1 MPVYAYRAIDAV
13 LAPVRGTV
21 SAETPR
27 QARDELRSRGL
38 AVEQLSAAKSARTL
52 RFWQR
57 RGRFKARLVP
67 IIRELATLLSA
78 AIPLADA
85 LNTIVRQQ
93 RGAFGIALAQL
104 RDKVS
109 AGTSLAEAMR
119 EQPAVFDALTI
130 HMVEV
135 GENAGNLD
143 VVLDQLAEFRER
155 YVQFKDRVITALFY
169 PLVVLGM
176 GLSVSLFLMTFVVP
190 MLLDNLLEA
199 GQAIPLPTRIL
210 KAGSD
215 LLRGHGLL
223 LILGAT
229 GLIVGWLAAL
239 RTTRGRKLW
248 HTVLLKAPLFGNL
261 VRKQEIARASLIL
274 STLMESGI
282 VFLHALE
289 IATRAVKNVV
299 LQQCFLAIHDQVKA
313 GRDIGEAME
322 RTTAFPPLVVQIF
335 AVGQQTGKLET
346 MLARLSTDYERQ
358 VSSLS
363 LRLATIMEPVLIVL
377 LALFVGFIL
386 FATMLPILEAGNVL

>member
-1 MPVYAYRAIDAV
+1 MPVYAYRAIDGV

-21 SAETPR
+21 AAETPR
-27 QARDELRSRGL
+27 QARDELRNRGL
-38 AVEQLSAAKSARTL
+38 TVEQLTPARKVGSL
-52 RFWQR
+52 RLWQR
-57 RGRFKARLVP
+57 RGRFEARLIPVV
-67 IIRELATLLSA
+67 RELATLLSA

-85 LNTIVRQQ
+85 LDTVARQQ
-93 RGAFGIALAQL
+93 RGAFGTALAQL
-104 RDKVS
+104 RDRVA
-109 AGTSLAEAMR
+109 AGTSLTEAMR
-119 EQPAVFDALTI
+119 EQPLVFDSLTI

-143 VVLDQLAEFRER
+143 VVLDQLADFREK
-155 YVQFKDRVITALFY
+155 YVHFKDRVITALFY

-176 GLSVSLFLMTFVVP
+176 GVCISLFLMTFVVP

-215 LLRGHGLL
+215 VLRGHGVLL
-223 LILGAT
+223 VAGVT
-229 GLIVGWLAAL
+229 GLVAGWLAML
-239 RTTRGRKLW
+239 RTAWGRKFW
-248 HTVLLKAPLFGNL
+248 HTALLKAPVFGNL

-282 VFLHALE
+282 VFLQALE

-299 LQQCFLAIHDQVKA
+299 LQKCFLAIHDQVKA

-322 RTTAFPPLVVQIF
+322 RTTLFPPLVVQIF
-335 AVGQQTGKLET
+335 TVGQQTGKLET
-346 MLARLSTDYERQ
+346 MLARLAADYERQ
-358 VSSLS
+358 VASLS
-363 LRLATIMEPVLIVL
+363 LRLASIMEPVLIVC

>member
-1 MPVYAYRAIDAV
+1 MPVFAYRAVDASWV
-13 LAPVRGTV
+13 SVRGTV
-21 SAETPR
+21 TAETPR
-27 QARDELRSRGL
+27 QARDELRGRGL
-38 AVEQLSAAKSARTL
+38 AVEQLSAPRSGGTF

-57 RGRFKARLVP
+57 RGRFEARLVP

-78 AIPLADA
+78 AIPLDSA
-85 LNTIVRQQ
+85 LDTIARQQ
-93 RGAFGIALAQL
+93 RGAFGAALAQL

-119 EQPAVFDALTI
+119 EQSAVFDSLTI

-155 YVQFKDRVITALFY
+155 YVHFKDRVITALFY

-176 GLSVSLFLMTFVVP
+176 GLCVSLFLMTFVVP

-199 GQAIPLPTRIL
+199 GQTIPLPTRIL

-215 LLRGHGLL
+215 VLRGHGFWLVAA
-223 LILGAT
+223 GAT
-229 GLIVGWLAAL
+229 LFVGWIAAL
-239 RTTRGRKLW
+239 RTARGRKLW
-248 HTVLLKAPLFGNL
+248 HTALLKSPLIGTL

-299 LQQCFLAIHDQVKA
+299 LRECFAAIHDQVKA

-322 RTTAFPPLVVQIF
+322 RTTGFPALVVQIF
-335 AVGQQTGKLET
+335 TVGQQTGKLEA
-346 MLARLSTDYERQ
+346 MLARLAADYERQ